1 MVRPSLFP
9 ALAAEAGLADVQVRQ
24 TLALGLVPLGIALL
38 LLAASRPE
46 HPPAGLWAGAGAV
59 LAGMALLGLL
69 WRRSGRRFRR
79 GYSTAHFL
87 IRYFFIILCPLL
99 LWLVFGR
106 TILDL
111 AGAFPPVLIGLLLL
125 VYPAGRILR
134 ARVGPEPLLAPHL
147 EMAHIAC
154 QQLEM
159 VLLVFALAGL
169 ISGAVMDANRD
180 YPTDPFPLL
189 IVIWLLAFLTL
200 LAGAVMGFSH
210 WVQLYTKTAPPQ
222 TLDDEQENA
231 GPPPPGRYGSD
242 RF

>member
-1 MVRPSLFP
+1 
-9 ALAAEAGLADVQVRQ
+9 
-24 TLALGLVPLGIALL
+24 
-38 LLAASRPE
+38 
-46 HPPAGLWAGAGAV
+46 
-59 LAGMALLGLL
+59 MA
-69 WRRSGRRFRR
+69 
-79 GYSTAHFL
+79 
-87 IRYFFIILCPLL
+87 
-99 LWLVFGR
+99 
-106 TILDL
+106 
-111 AGAFPPVLIGLLLL
+111 
-125 VYPAGRILR
+125 RILR
-134 ARVGPEPLLAPHL
+134 ARVGPDPRLAPHL

-169 ISGAVMDANRD
+169 VSGAVMDANRD

-222 TLDDEQENA
+222 TLDDEPENS
-231 GPPPPGRYGSD
+231 GPPPPGPFGSD